1 MAEEKGSSVVSVFAM
16 ILLTVVV
23 LVLLYFFVIK
33 GLSGKKEIDVNIDT
47 DGGSHKM
54 ELVRFDNIA

>member
-54 ELVRFDNIA
+54 ELVRFDNIV

>member
-1 MAEEKGSSVVSVFAM
+1 MAEEKGSSVVSIFAM

-23 LVLLYFFVIK
+23 LILVYFFVIK

-47 DGGSHKM
+47 DGGSNKI
-54 ELVRFDNIA
+54 ELVKFKNYS